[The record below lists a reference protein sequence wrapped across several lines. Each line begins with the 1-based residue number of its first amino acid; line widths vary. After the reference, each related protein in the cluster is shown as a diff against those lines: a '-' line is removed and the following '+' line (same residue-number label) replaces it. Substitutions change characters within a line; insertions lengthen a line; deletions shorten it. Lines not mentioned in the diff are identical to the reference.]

1 MLPQIWRLQVERK
14 VPSIKLGYC
23 NKYPYPFNPPPPNP
37 LVEDLPF
44 LLAPEDLKK
53 NSFTPEDIHQIIMG
67 LPLNS
72 MGLATPEE
80 YWSTQGCH

>member
-14 VPSIKLGYC
+14 VPSIHWAIAINIRTLST
-23 NKYPYPFNPPPPNP
+23 PPNP

-53 NSFTPEDIHQIIMG
+53 NSFTPEDIHQIWVY
-67 LPLNS
+67 P
-72 MGLATPEE
+72 
-80 YWSTQGCH
+80 